1 MFRFI
6 FVSLSCFEIEWS
18 FFNLKYFLYNIRI
31 VVFIISQLSYFC
43 KPRFL
48 LFVRN
53 CMWMYHYW
61 LNPYFAKMNIVK
73 NRMQKAYVKR
83 RETYSYGLRMGQ
95 GVYCITFEP
104 CACNFLP
111 NTELLKKEGIQCKI
125 CNIAVLLQIRPFLPV
140 HLCIQHNVQ
149 NFVCFC
155 AREHERKM
163 EVREH
168 SINGNKDFF
177 S

>member
-1 MFRFI
+1 MFSLLFFSHEECRIVDKEIQLNNFKLFLFI
-6 FVSLSCFEIEWS
+6 LMSLSCFKIEWI
-18 FFNLKYFLYNIRI
+18 LIWYYFCYNIRI

-61 LNPYFAKMNIVK
+61 LNPYFVKMNIVK

-83 RETYSYGLRMGQ
+83 RETYTYVLRMGQ

-104 CACNFLP
+104 CACKFF
-111 NTELLKKEGIQCKI
+111 
-125 CNIAVLLQIRPFLPV
+125 AVYRV
-140 HLCIQHNVQ
+140 T
-149 NFVCFC
+149 
-155 AREHERKM
+155 
-163 EVREH
+163 
-168 SINGNKDFF
+168 
-177 S
+177 